1 MKRFRLIALV
11 GAVLALTAA
20 CSDGDSSGDSGN
32 GGLQKVTMALGNER
46 SIQYFPYYV
55 ALDEGFFEDEGLD
68 VEIQVL
74 DGGGLVMQQLVAGNI
89 DLANVG
95 GAPALQT
102 VDTGQDVVWSYSSF
116 YENIFTIVTPA
127 DSGITSIEDMEGQTI
142 GITDPAGGEVPLIR
156 SVFASAG
163 LEDGDYE
170 MLPVGEGGEVTYAA
184 LEKGDVQAY
193 SSSVYDVASIEAAG
207 MELTRIMPE
216 EFVYVPSIGHVT
228 MGSTLEDDRD
238 MVVAFNRAIAKAR
251 VFSIANP
258 DAAKA
263 IAKEHGAELFDDPE
277 LAEAMWETTLRLQT
291 PPDGVEPE
299 GLFGANYIQGF
310 ENYIDFA
317 SQGTAEEG
325 ALQTELDLDTIV
337 DSSTIE
343 EANDFDAAEIEAQA
357 KSASTQ

>member
-1 MKRFRLIALV
+1 MKRVSLMALATTAALV
-11 GAVLALTAA
+11 LAASG
-20 CSDGDSSGDSGN
+20 CGGDEASGSED
-32 GGLQKVTMALGNER
+32 GLQQVTMALGNER
-46 SIQYFPYYV
+46 SIQYHPYFV

-102 VDTGQDVVWSYSSF
+102 VDTGQDVVWNYSYF

-127 DSGITSIEDMEGQTI
+127 DSGIDSIEDMRGQTI

-163 LEDGDYE
+163 LEEGDYE

-184 LEKGDVQAY
+184 LEQGDVQAY

-207 MELTRIMPE
+207 MDLTRIMPE

-228 MGSTLEDDRD
+228 MRD
-238 MVVAFNRAIAKAR
+238 TIEGDPEMVTAFNRAIAKAM
-251 VFSIANP
+251 VFSAANP
-258 DAAKA
+258 DR
-263 IAKEHGAELFDDPE
+263 AKEIAREHGPELFDDE
-277 LAEAMWETTLRLQT
+277 ALAEAMWDTTIRLQT
-291 PPDGVEPE
+291 PPDDMDSDM
-299 GLFGANYIQGF
+299 FGAHYLPGF
-310 ENYIDFA
+310 ENYIEFA
-317 SQGTAEEG
+317 SQGSAEEG
-325 ALQTELDLDTIV
+325 ALQTDLTAEDIV
-337 DSSTIE
+337 DDSTLE
-343 EANDFDAAEIEAQA
+343 EANNFDHAEIEAQA
-357 KSASTQ
+357 TEQ